1 MPAADESRMDV
12 IDILHAH
19 APALHCACV
28 IRRKSAANGARVPEK
43 FGDVSM
49 YTSELSPVVTVL

>member
-1 MPAADESRMDV
+1 MGRPACLHAADGESRTDV

-28 IRRKSAANGARVPEK
+28 TRSKSAPNGARVPEHLE
-43 FGDVSM
+43 M
-49 YTSELSPVVTVL
+49 